1 MALFSRRTKR
11 RSRRAL
17 RRAHTKELKARAKA
31 EHKFEE
37 KARRKQA
44 KLDAKAAKK
53 LTERDGRPSRRERR
67 ATRASDQAVSRTATK
82 KAGGGKA
89 RDTNAAATARSYLA
103 VARVVAPVLAPFAY
117 RAAAAARGQLD
128 AARAR
133 KIGVGVEQLA
143 DFSGYGAALSAQ
155 IAGLE
160 PALHEL
166 VRGSADADTT
176 AFHDRTVARLAEL
189 STAVHAAER
198 MPTARRKAA
207 HRSVAQELDQ
217 IDAQLLSRLGVR

>member
-1 MALFSRRTKR
+1 MALFSGRTKR

-31 EHKFEE
+31 ERKFEE
-37 KARRKQA
+37 TARRKQA
-44 KLDAKAAKK
+44 KLDARAAKK
-53 LTERDGRPSRRERR
+53 SERDGSPSRRERR
-67 ATRASDQAVSRTATK
+67 AMRAADQDVSRPATK

-128 AARAR
+128 AVRAR

-143 DFSGYGAALSAQ
+143 NFSGYGAALSAQ

-166 VRGSADADTT
+166 VRGNADADTT